1 MNRTK
6 AQLIEEINK
15 LKTKLRISE
24 DAVITM
30 QENIEAS
37 EIEIRKEY
45 DNEIVRLN
53 NQINSM
59 KKVND
64 DLVLE
69 LKNLSKGLMDLNLVI
84 GVTKNQNNTANLAVD
99 ALTKNILS
107 NYFSYDDPKPKEEE

>member
-15 LKTKLRISE
+15 LKTKLKISE
-24 DAVITM
+24 DRVITM

-37 EIEIRKEY
+37 ENKIRKEY
-45 DNEIVRLN
+45 ENEMVRLN

-69 LKNLSKGLMDLNLVI
+69 LQNLSKGLMDLNLII
-84 GVTKNQNNTANLAVD
+84 GVTKNQNNVANISVD
-99 ALTKNILS
+99 TLTKNILS
-107 NYFSYDDPKPKEEE
+107 NYFSYDDPKPKEE

>member
-6 AQLIEEINK
+6 AQLIEEIKK
-15 LKTKLRISE
+15 LKTKLNISE
-24 DAVITM
+24 DRVITM

-37 EIEIRKEY
+37 ENEIRKEY
-45 DNEIVRLN
+45 ENEIVKLN

-69 LKNLSKGLMDLNLVI
+69 LQNLSKGLMDLNLII
-84 GVTKNQNNTANLAVD
+84 GITKNQNNVANVAVD
-99 ALTKNILS
+99 RLTNNILS
-107 NYFSYDDPKPKEEE
+107 NYFSYDDPKQREE

>member
-15 LKTKLRISE
+15 LKTKLKISE
-24 DAVITM
+24 DRVITM

-37 EIEIRKEY
+37 E
-45 DNEIVRLN
+45 NEIIKGYENEMFKLN

-69 LKNLSKGLMDLNLVI
+69 LQNLSKGLMDLNLVI
-84 GVTKNQNNTANLAVD
+84 GVTRNQNNVANLAVD
-99 ALTKNILS
+99 KLTKNILS
-107 NYFSYDDPKPKEEE
+107 NYFSYDDPKPKE